1 MKEFLKKFLGLA
13 FCLGVFFICYTLLNV
28 LTVATLNVGIPML
41 GINLAWLGFGG
52 VMFLIMILP
61 LLLSVI
67 ITMKICNWDIPTLK
81 KKK

>member
-1 MKEFLKKFLGLA
+1 
-13 FCLGVFFICYTLLNV
+13 
-28 LTVATLNVGIPML
+28 ML